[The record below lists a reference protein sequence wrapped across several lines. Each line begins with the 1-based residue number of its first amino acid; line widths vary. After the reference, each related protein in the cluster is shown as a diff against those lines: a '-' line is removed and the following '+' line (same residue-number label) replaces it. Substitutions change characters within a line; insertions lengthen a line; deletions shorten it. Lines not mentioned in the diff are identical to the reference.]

1 MGENF
6 SHTLNEE
13 SVQNINR
20 DVSRLEFQWTNTR
33 SEVKKAVDKI
43 YNSSLKLKSVLT
55 QINNE
60 NQQQRFI
67 SSSEFSLNQFL

>member
-1 MGENF
+1 M
-6 SHTLNEE
+6 SHTPNEE

-20 DVSRLEFQWTNTR
+20 DVSRLESQWTNTL
-33 SEVKKAVDKI
+33 SDVKKAVDKI

-55 QINNE
+55 QMNNE
-60 NQQQRFI
+60 NQQQHFI